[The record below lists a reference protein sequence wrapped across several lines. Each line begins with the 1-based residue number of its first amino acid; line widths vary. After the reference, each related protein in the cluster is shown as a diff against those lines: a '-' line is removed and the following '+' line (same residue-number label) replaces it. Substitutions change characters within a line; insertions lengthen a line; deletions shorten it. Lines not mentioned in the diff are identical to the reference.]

1 MCSSDL
7 CERHGLLWHEA
18 DCCTGNHQA
27 GKGMPAVKVKSVA
40 VLPGVAPVAPIPAVP
55 GHWETDYEQVAV
67 SGGSV
72 SSSAGVVPLPVGIS
86 NNTEVVIWFARYLGL
101 SVVVPSGSS
110 QSEWMAAYNAAIS
123 ARVGIFVVS
132 LGPQYE
138 YRPVSRWNL
147 GKQQEYRERVAYGK
161 IGRAHV

>member
-1 MCSSDL
+1 MSDL
-7 CERHGLLWHEA
+7 
-18 DCCTGNHQA
+18 
-27 GKGMPAVKVKSVA
+27 VKVKSVA
-40 VLPGVAPVAPIPAVP
+40 VLPGVAPVPGIPAVP

-138 YRPVSRWNL
+138 YRPVSRWVP
-147 GKQQEYRERVAYGK
+147 GTPGTPVRRGS
-161 IGRAHV
+161 RPS

>member
-1 MCSSDL
+1 MSDL
-7 CERHGLLWHEA
+7 
-18 DCCTGNHQA
+18 
-27 GKGMPAVKVKSVA
+27 VKVKSVA
-40 VLPGVAPVAPIPAVP
+40 VLPGVAPVPGIPAVP

-86 NNTEVVIWFARYLGL
+86 NNTEAVIWFARYLGL

-110 QSEWMAAYNAAIS
+110 QSERMAAYNAAIS

-138 YRPVSRWNL
+138 
-147 GKQQEYRERVAYGK
+147 
-161 IGRAHV
+161 